1 MSYYIKKQRRYGRG
15 LWFIRILTS
24 NYPWFRL
31 KTSKVKPLCKN
42 HQWVKSLQDT
52 GLDWFE
58 SRVSGGAHTERTI
71 AYYTIHRLYIPLPG
85 IGNGAR

>member
-1 MSYYIKKQRRYGRG
+1 MGVVCG
-15 LWFIRILTS
+15 LSESSHQITLG
-24 NYPWFRL
+24 P
-31 KTSKVKPLCKN
+31 VLCKN

>member
-1 MSYYIKKQRRYGRG
+1 MGVVCG
-15 LWFIRILTS
+15 LSESSHQITLGPAI
-24 NYPWFRL
+24 
-31 KTSKVKPLCKN
+31 CKN

-52 GLDWFE
+52 DLDWFE

-71 AYYTIHRLYIPLPG
+71 EYYTIHRLYIPLPG